1 MNTTGGHRAK
11 LERRDFIVFER
22 RLKETLAG
30 LFPFEAHGIIFP
42 RTGKDPAAEWLGRE
56 KKILLP
62 LPDSSGGIAAVF
74 TARGV
79 SAADVKSII
88 PVWPALAKLL
98 TENLLLYKQSLCDP
112 TTGLFIRHHLLA
124 GIERELELMREPLSA
139 LPGKDEMV
147 GAGERGGGPFARDG
161 ELPRRG
167 SLGVVVFRLAAL
179 RDVVREYGYAFADS
193 LITALADALVGCR
206 PEQALAART
215 GDSEFAV
222 FLPRGTAKLCRSL
235 AESVNAAFAEVAL
248 EHPLKHERIGIGA
261 SAGYALYPQDMAG
274 GLFALPYAEQARLL
288 LRKARLAAALA
299 GENNAPSI
307 GRGGPIMGFGRILA
321 EGGRVQE
328 VLPLSRVVVGLGAGM
343 HAREGSRFSIW
354 SECYPVRGAENRPP
368 TALTP
373 LYKGELVLLEVGENT
388 SQAEV
393 THLGDPAWPIEPG
406 DRLILLPEDES
417 GSMPAQPGRERRDPI
432 TGFLR
437 HGDFF
442 ARWAE
447 EREAVSGFALTLVR
461 VAPAASAGTHDGD
474 DAAPDSD
481 RCMAEAAAM
490 FRETF
495 GRNILAG
502 RYGLNSLIFFH
513 PGREAEG
520 LAARYEDLLAEMSV
534 RLGVDAAAGIVPYP
548 FLEFRKSDAPENCR
562 KALEYALLLPKP
574 HVGVLDSLALNI
586 SADKLYSLGETF
598 GAVREYQLAL
608 LADPRNGMAWNSL
621 GICLAGLGRYA
632 EAEADFREALA
643 CDAGDAMALYN
654 LGYVHQSTGRP
665 DEARGY
671 YEACL
676 AQAPDH
682 LFSLIRLGQLA
693 ESTGDA
699 KEAEALYTRAA
710 ALPDGKGPTCRH
722 FARLR
727 KAEDKRDEAREL
739 LHEALIHDP
748 QDALAMHLLAG
759 LYLDAGEDPE
769 MAASLARQ
777 SVSLRPDLKPGW
789 LELARAFEAQGKSL
803 QAREARLKAGEL

>member
-1 MNTTGGHRAK
+1 METTGGHRAK

-22 RLKETLAG
+22 RLKEALAG
-30 LFPFEAHGIIFP
+30 LFSFQGHGLIFP
-42 RTGKDPAAEWLGRE
+42 RAGTEPVATWNGKE

-62 LPDSSGGIAAVF
+62 LPDSSGGPAAIF

-79 SAADVKSII
+79 AAAEVK
-88 PVWPALAKLL
+88 PLLPMWPALAAIL

-112 TTGLFIRHHLLA
+112 ATGLFTRHHLLA
-124 GIERELELMREPLSA
+124 ALERELELMREPAPA
-139 LPGKDEMV
+139 LPGKAEAADPE
-147 GAGERGGGPFARDG
+147 AGGGLFAGGG

-167 SLGVVVFRLAAL
+167 SLGMVVFRLAAL

-193 LITALADALVGCR
+193 LTVALADALSACR
-206 PEQALAART
+206 PEQAVAART

-222 FLPRGTAKLCRSL
+222 YLPTATAKSCRTL
-235 AESVNAAFAEVAL
+235 ATAVNAAFAEVAL
-248 EHPLKHERIGIGA
+248 EHPLKRERIGVGS

-274 GLFALPYAEQARLL
+274 DLFALPYAEQARLL

-299 GENNAPSI
+299 AENHALGI
-307 GRGGPIMGFGRILA
+307 GRDGPVMGFGRILA

-328 VLPLSRVVVGLGAGM
+328 VLPLSRVVVGLGGGM
-343 HAREGSRFSIW
+343 HAREGARFSIW
-354 SECYPVRGAENRPP
+354 SVQYPVRGAENRPP
-368 TALTP
+368 SALTP

-406 DRLILLPEDES
+406 DRLTLLPEDET
-417 GSMPAQPGRERRDPI
+417 GPLPVKAGEERRDPI
-432 TGFLR
+432 SGFLR

-447 EREAVSGFALTLVR
+447 EREHVDGFSLVLVR
-461 VAPAASAGTHDGD
+461 LVPLENPAVEESGEAT
-474 DAAPDSD
+474 PNPD

-490 FRETF
+490 FRDTF

-520 LAARYEDLLAEMSV
+520 LAARYEALLTEMRG
-534 RLGVDAAAGIVPYP
+534 RLGVEVAAGIAPYP
-548 FLEFRKSDAPENCR
+548 CLEFRKSDAPENCR
-562 KALEYALLLPKP
+562 KALDYALLLPEP

-586 SADKLYSLGETF
+586 SADKLYSQGDTF

-608 LADPRNGMAWNSL
+608 LADAANGMAWNSL
-621 GICLAGLGRYA
+621 GICLAGLGRHA
-632 EAEADFREALA
+632 EAESRFREALA
-643 CDAGDAMALYN
+643 CDPTDVMALYN
-654 LGYVHQSTGRP
+654 LGYVHQITGRA
-665 DEARGY
+665 DEARAFF
-671 YEACL
+671 ETCL
-676 AQAPDH
+676 THSPGH
-682 LFSLIRLGQLA
+682 LFALIRLGQLA
-693 ESTGDA
+693 EGRGEAS
-699 KEAEALYTRAA
+699 EAETLYERAA
-710 ALPDGKGPTCRH
+710 ALPGGKGPTCRH

-727 KAEDKRDEAREL
+727 KAEGRRDEAREL
-739 LHEALIHDP
+739 LHEALVHDP
-748 QDALAMHLLAG
+748 QDALAQHLLAG

-769 MAASLARQ
+769 MAAALARQ
-777 SVSLRPDLKPGW
+777 SVSLRPDLKPAW
-789 LELARAFEAQGKSL
+789 LELARALEAQGKAV